1 MAALMGAMTCLGECH
16 DMPRWV
22 PCIALVSGMA
32 YLGGCHGG
40 CQNKSCRTNF
50 FFPVPF
56 AQNVFVISLY
66 DIWKVSQASNPR
78 FALVPRWVPWHALV
92 GAKTSHARTNSFLP
106 VPFAQNVFLISLYDI
121 WKVLQASNSRFASVP
136 RWVPWHALVGA
147 MVGVK
152 TSHARENF
160 FFARAICP
168 KCVSNFII

>member
-22 PCIALVSGMA
+22 PCLALVSAMA
-32 YLGGCHGG
+32 YLGGCHGMPKRVIPA
-40 CQNKSCRTNF
+40 QNF
-50 FFPVPF
+50 FLPVPF

-78 FALVPRWVPWHALV
+78 FA
-92 GAKTSHARTNSFLP
+92 
-106 VPFAQNVFLISLYDI
+106 
-121 WKVLQASNSRFASVP
+121 SVP

-147 MVGVK
+147 VVGAK
-152 TSHARENF
+152 TSHARTNF

-168 KCVSNFII
+168 KCVSNIII